1 MLRYLLI
8 LTTFSLVSCTADKL
22 PTPVS
27 NSDFCSTMTITYDE
41 HIDSLLTR
49 TCSYASC
56 HDGNSG
62 LSPILSYGD
71 LPEPRRNIAFERMVL
86 DKDMPPS
93 YATTTLSKEQIDTIK
108 CWKDQGYLEN

>member
-1 MLRYLLI
+1 MNRLPVLI
-8 LTTFSLVSCTADKL
+8 VVLSLFSCSQDRL
-22 PTPVS
+22 PDPV
-27 NSDFCSTMTITYDE
+27 NNNDFCSTMTITYDQ

-71 LPEPRRNIAFERMVL
+71 LPEPRRNIAFERMVFA
-86 DKDMPPS
+86 KDMPPS